1 MVARSTIEASVCTNH
16 QRFHSRPGTS
26 IWVRTALHNNRMHLT
41 SGAMASGA
49 PLAGDPG
56 VRATERDEDA
66 KHDDHT
72 TTMRAE
78 PIDYRTGYEHRHV
91 PQHRSPITGLSRRMQ
106 SKAKRRASP
115 AFSWGTQALLRIP

>member
-1 MVARSTIEASVCTNH
+1 M
-16 QRFHSRPGTS
+16 
-26 IWVRTALHNNRMHLT
+26 LHNNRMKLT
-41 SGAMASGA
+41 SGDLLAGCARRWQDGGA
-49 PLAGDPG
+49 RGFIGSPLAAYPG